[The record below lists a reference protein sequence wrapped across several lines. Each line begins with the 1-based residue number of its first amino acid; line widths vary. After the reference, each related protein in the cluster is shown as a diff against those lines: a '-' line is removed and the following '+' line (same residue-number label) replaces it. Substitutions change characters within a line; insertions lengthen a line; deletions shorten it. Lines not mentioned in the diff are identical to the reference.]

1 METDMVRGWWKRI
14 GLLLALGLVLAACGG
29 AAGGVPEGISEGKR
43 APDFSLETLAGGEVS
58 LSDHLG
64 DVVLINFWATWCAPC
79 RAEIPAIEAVHQAR
93 LNDGFVVLGVNYQE
107 SRDAVEPFARE
118 LAISYP
124 VLLDESGRVMET
136 YRAIGLPM
144 SILVD
149 REGIIQVRHAGLL
162 TEAQLDDYLD
172 DLIQ

>member
-1 METDMVRGWWKRI
+1 MVRGWWKI
-14 GLLLALGLVLAACGG
+14 VGLLLILALALAACGSP
-29 AAGGVPEGISEGKR
+29 AGDVSEGISEGKR
-43 APDFSLETLAGGEVS
+43 APDFSLESLEGGEVS
-58 LSDHLG
+58 LSDHRG

-93 LNDGFVVLGVNYQE
+93 QNDGFVVLGVNYQE
-107 SRDAVEPFARE
+107 AREVVEPFTRR
-118 LAISYP
+118 LAMTYP
-124 VLLDESGRVMET
+124 VLLDERGRVMDT

-149 REGIIQVRHAGLL
+149 REGIIRVRHTGVL
-162 TEAQLDDYLD
+162 TEEQLERYLE